1 MGAPGPATRLLP
13 PLVLALAG
21 VARGTFTVVAWPRVA
36 VVAFGGSVTVNC
48 SRSACP
54 GGDNATLGLETPLP
68 ATPGAGGLRWQS
80 FRLHNVSRW
89 SPGPVTCTG
98 RCGDTEANA
107 STGVLVYQLP
117 EPVPGGIPGMTPG
130 VTPARSPELPERVEL
145 EPVPPVAV
153 GDSRNV
159 TCRVREVAPLRNLTV
174 TLRRG
179 TETLRTESFGDAE
192 GSASVAVSHPL
203 TVTRGDH
210 GQHVTCHAELSLRP
224 HGPLFARAAVP
235 VTLSVFAL
243 PEPPQLRVPAV
254 LEAGTVTAASC
265 RITGAFPAGD
275 VRVTA
280 ALDREPLN
288 VTAAVAGDTVTA
300 STELSPRSPGPRE
313 LSCTAAVA
321 TAARTARRQL
331 HVYRFPVPTLQLSP
345 APVAAGGEVTVTCRS
360 GATEP
365 PAARLQLRDANGG
378 VLAEGPPPRLQ
389 LRLPARRDD
398 DGREFRCR
406 ASLAVGDTVLT
417 KDADARLAV
426 LCACRGPARRSRHS
440 PKSLFYS
447 PKSLFYSPKSLLLFP
462 RYSRNPGIPQIPF
475 FILRNP
481 GIPQNPCF
489 IPRIPGIPQIPF
501 FYSPKSRH
509 SPNPSFYSPNSRHSP
524 NPLFLFPEIPAFPK
538 SLFLFSEIPAFPK
551 ILFLFP
557 EIPAFPKIPFF
568 NLPEIPASGC
578 PARRTWLR
586 GTLAALSCRATGNP
600 APTVTCG
607 RRGVPVATTEPE
619 PVTRSR
625 AGTYVCNATNALGT
639 RSRRVTVRVEYEPT
653 LSEAGCPAR
662 RVWVEGQ
669 RRELECR
676 ADGDPAPST
685 SCARRGGTRGSG
697 TRGSGTR
704 GSGTQHDGTQH
715 GDTRGSGTQHG
726 DTQHGDTRGSGTRG
740 SGTRGSGTQH
750 GDTQHGDTRDG
761 GTRGSGTRGSGT
773 QHGDTQHGDTRGS
786 GTQHGDTQH
795 GDTRG
800 SGTRGSGTQHG
811 DTRGSGT
818 QHGDTQHG
826 GTRGSGTQHGGTQHG
841 DTRDGGARN
850 NGTQHG
856 ATQHGG
862 THNGGIR
869 ESGTRGS
876 GTHNGGTHHGDTH
889 DGDTQHG
896 DTHDGGTQKGGTRDG
911 GTHNGE
917 VTLHGDTLDGG
928 THDGDT
934 LHGGTHDGDN
944 HYGGTHEVGTSDS
957 DTHHGEVTHD
967 GGTHDGGTHDGGTH
981 DGGTRGRV
989 VTRADG
995 GRYVCRAT
1003 NRHGVAVRSV
1013 LVTVEYRPSLGERGC
1028 PERRRWL
1035 EGTPAEL
1042 GCAATG
1048 NPPPRVTC
1056 AKLGEP
1062 GNATGPGDPRD
1073 PPRATANVTRA
1084 HAGTYRCRA
1093 TNAHGSAVRNVT
1105 VAVESAAARPGADG
1119 PAGVTV
1125 RVLPSANV
1133 SRGGGF
1139 TVECGA
1145 EGLPVPT
1152 YSWALPPAPNLRLA
1166 ADNRSV
1172 TVTGATAANR
1182 GVYTCTAS
1190 NRHGRRAGSVVVR
1203 VDGSRLAALAAL
1215 GSLGAVAALALAA
1228 AGGVYVKSAAG
1239 RTGEYNVRDAE
1250 GFGTSTG
1257 TATATGTGTEGFGIC
1272 LAQP

>member
-117 EPVPGGIPGMTPG
+117 GGG
-130 VTPARSPELPERVEL
+130 EL

-426 LCACRGPARRSRHS
+426 L
-440 PKSLFYS
+440 Y
-447 PKSLFYSPKSLLLFP
+447 
-462 RYSRNPGIPQIPF
+462 
-475 FILRNP
+475 
-481 GIPQNPCF
+481 
-489 IPRIPGIPQIPF
+489 
-501 FYSPKSRH
+501 
-509 SPNPSFYSPNSRHSP
+509 
-524 NPLFLFPEIPAFPK
+524 
-538 SLFLFSEIPAFPK
+538 
-551 ILFLFP
+551 
-557 EIPAFPKIPFF
+557 
-568 NLPEIPASGC
+568 LPEIPASGC

-639 RSRRVTVRVEYEPT
+639 RSRRVTVRVE
-653 LSEAGCPAR
+653 S
-662 RVWVEGQ
+662 
-669 RRELECR
+669 
-676 ADGDPAPST
+676 
-685 SCARRGGTRGSG
+685 
-697 TRGSGTR
+697 
-704 GSGTQHDGTQH
+704 
-715 GDTRGSGTQHG
+715 
-726 DTQHGDTRGSGTRG
+726 
-740 SGTRGSGTQH
+740 
-750 GDTQHGDTRDG
+750 
-761 GTRGSGTRGSGT
+761 
-773 QHGDTQHGDTRGS
+773 
-786 GTQHGDTQH
+786 
-795 GDTRG
+795 
-800 SGTRGSGTQHG
+800 
-811 DTRGSGT
+811 
-818 QHGDTQHG
+818 
-826 GTRGSGTQHGGTQHG
+826 
-841 DTRDGGARN
+841 RN

-1105 VAVESAAARPGADG
+1105 VAVEYG

-1203 VDGSRLAALAAL
+1203 DRDRHRHRHRGLRDPPGAA
-1215 GSLGAVAALALAA
+1215 V
-1228 AGGVYVKSAAG
+1228 
-1239 RTGEYNVRDAE
+1239 TGTGTGTSIGTGTATGAE
-1250 GFGTSTG
+1250 GFG
-1257 TATATGTGTEGFGIC
+1257 IR